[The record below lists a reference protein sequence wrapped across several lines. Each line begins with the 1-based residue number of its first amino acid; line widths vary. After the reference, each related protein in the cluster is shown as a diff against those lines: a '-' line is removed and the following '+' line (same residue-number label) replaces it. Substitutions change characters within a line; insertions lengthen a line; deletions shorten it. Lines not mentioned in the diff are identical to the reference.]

1 MESLSVRELRQR
13 CEHAGVK
20 VLGMTEKSEMI
31 EALLAAEAAASKPT
45 VEEVMEEEEDD
56 EALLAQ
62 ALLMSQE
69 SEASLSNLSIR
80 ELRERCAARD
90 ISTRGMTTKAE
101 MVAALFGGAPSEE
114 APPTEAAA
122 SSISAGERLA
132 TQPPS
137 EVLATFGVR
146 FACFAAADVPGLPGA
161 AAIEQTGKVLLPRSC
176 LAGLAFL
183 SSLPTTMLL
192 RLSLQERTVY
202 VGVADFVDDHLAFDK
217 ASAAGYSM
225 PRWGPGAAGVAA
237 VFVPRWV
244 RSQLAVVDATVGVS
258 LVALP
263 KASAIALQP
272 HTDGFAAA
280 LGRCPDPRA
289 VMTELMN
296 RYVAVAVGDVIHL
309 QVPCTAEPMPMETDD
324 ARTGAQHDARTG
336 AQHDAR
342 TGARHDATT
351 TGVRYALDVVSLRGL
366 PGTRCGLPEGMGAPL
381 DVAAAFQCLSGAAD
395 PSRGVS
401 VRAVCLVDAD
411 VECDFRPSLET
422 MSREAAE
429 EAARAEAQQAAARSL
444 AESAEAARAEEAAAA
459 AAAAAAQA
467 ARAGRRADARA
478 RLPAEPDASDGESIS
493 IVVRFADGTR
503 FVRRFAA
510 TAPLA
515 ALFDA
520 VEASDVQTL
529 PDADKVT
536 LIASYPRR
544 VFHRSEAADGR
555 SLRDAGLTG
564 KQEALFVEW

>member
-1 MESLSVRELRQR
+1 
-13 CEHAGVK
+13 
-20 VLGMTEKSEMI
+20 
-31 EALLAAEAAASKPT
+31 
-45 VEEVMEEEEDD
+45 MEEEEDD

-114 APPTEAAA
+114 TPPTEAAA

-192 RLSLQERTVY
+192 RLTLQERTVY
-202 VGVADFVDDHLAFDK
+202 VGVADFIDDHLAFHK

-309 QVPCTAEPMPMETDD
+309 QVPCSAEAIPMETDD
-324 ARTGAQHDARTG
+324 ARMGDPHDA
-336 AQHDAR
+336 
-342 TGARHDATT
+342 T

-381 DVAAAFQCLSGAAD
+381 DVAAAFQCLSGAVD

-401 VRAVCLVDAD
+401 VRAACLVDAD

-422 MSREAAE
+422 TSREAAE
-429 EAARAEAQQAAARSL
+429 EAARTEAQQAAARSL

-459 AAAAAAQA
+459 AAAAEAQA
-467 ARAGRRADARA
+467 ARVGRRADART

-564 KQEALFVEW
+564 KQEALYVEW

>member
-13 CEHAGVK
+13 CEQAGVN

-31 EALLAAEAAASKPT
+31 EALLAAEAASKPT
-45 VEEVMEEEEDD
+45 VKEVEEEEDDD

-114 APPTEAAA
+114 TPPTEAAA

-202 VGVADFVDDHLAFDK
+202 VGVADFIDDHLAFDK
-217 ASAAGYSM
+217 ASAAGYLM

-244 RSQLAVVDATVGVS
+244 RSQLAVADATVGVA

-309 QVPCTAEPMPMETDD
+309 QVPSSADPDPIPMETDD
-324 ARTGAQHDARTG
+324 AQMGAQHDAMAVG
-336 AQHDAR
+336 
-342 TGARHDATT
+342 
-351 TGVRYALDVVSLRGL
+351 RYALDVVSLRGL

-381 DVAAAFQCLSGAAD
+381 DVAAAFESLSGAVD

-401 VRAVCLVDAD
+401 VRAACLVDAD

-422 MSREAAE
+422 MIREAAE
-429 EAARAEAQQAAARSL
+429 EAARTEAQQVAARSL

-459 AAAAAAQA
+459 AAAAEAQA

-478 RLPAEPDASDGESIS
+478 RLPAEPDAHDGESIS
-493 IVVRFADGTR
+493 IIVRFADGTR

-510 TAPLA
+510 TAPLV

-520 VEASDVQTL
+520 LEASDVQAL
-529 PDADKVT
+529 PDADNVT